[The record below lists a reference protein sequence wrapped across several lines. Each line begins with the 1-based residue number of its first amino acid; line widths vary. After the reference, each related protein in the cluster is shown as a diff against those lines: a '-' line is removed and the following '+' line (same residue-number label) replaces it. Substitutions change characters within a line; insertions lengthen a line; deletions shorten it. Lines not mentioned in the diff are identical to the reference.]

1 MIETEDIKKIEL
13 MIKEEKKIYIK
24 DNNKI
29 KEQWER
35 FNKGKD
41 KMKEI
46 GSIIGDK
53 SKEQLNTLSLSYI
66 F

>member
-29 KEQWER
+29 KEQ
-35 FNKGKD
+35 
-41 KMKEI
+41 
-46 GSIIGDK
+46 
-53 SKEQLNTLSLSYI
+53 
-66 F
+66 